1 MSAAE
6 APSRKG
12 FLPPVLRHRDYTL
25 LWLAMISE
33 GFGGQ
38 MTAVAVGWQVY
49 SIHHSP
55 FELGLIGLAEFVPLP
70 ILALPAGQLA
80 DRFSRRLLF
89 LLSLIGL
96 AGVTIGLLIVSISGA
111 HQLWPFLA
119 LGFATGVS
127 IAIGTPPGRALP
139 AMVVPFDLISSAMAL
154 RSIAFQAATIAGP
167 ALGGFLFTISPN
179 VVYSVAT
186 AMIVVGIVATLS
198 VGEPARTERAP
209 GDEVKGFAALVAGIH
224 FIRKTPV
231 IMGSI
236 TLDLFAVLFGGAIAL
251 APVFARTIL
260 HVGPIGL
267 GVLRSGPSIGALLA
281 GIWIARRPLE
291 RHAGRRLLIVVGA
304 FGLCMVVFGLSHS
317 FWLSLTAL
325 AVSGAVDMVS
335 MNIRATAVVVATPDE
350 LRGRVLAVEMVFISA
365 SNELGAFESGAAA
378 AAFGTVTSVVAGGLL
393 TMGLA
398 AAWPKIFPALSR
410 IDRIEDARPKPVE
423 VAA

>member
-1 MSAAE
+1 
-6 APSRKG
+6 
-12 FLPPVLRHRDYTL
+12 LRHRDYTL

-55 FELGLIGLAEFVPLP
+55 FELGLIGLAEFLPLP

-80 DRFSRRLLF
+80 DRVSRRLLF

-96 AGVTIGLLIVSISGA
+96 AGVTLGLLVVSLSGA

-119 LGFATGVS
+119 LGFGTGVS
-127 IAIGTPPGRALP
+127 IAIGAPPGRALP

-154 RSIAFQAATIAGP
+154 RSIAFQAATITGP

-179 VVYSVAT
+179 VVYASAT
-186 AMIVVGIVATLS
+186 VMIGIGIVATLM

-209 GDEVKGFAALVAGIH
+209 GDDVKGFAALVAGIH

-236 TLDLFAVLFGGAIAL
+236 TLDLFAVLFGGAVAL

-267 GVLRSGPSIGALLA
+267 GILRSGPAIGALLA
-281 GIWIARRPLE
+281 GIWIARKPLE

-317 FWLSLTAL
+317 FWLSLLAL

-398 AAWPKIFPALSR
+398 AVWPKVFPALSR
-410 IDRIEDARPKPVE
+410 IDRIEDARPKPV
-423 VAA
+423 VSAA